1 MALRRPNAG
10 WIAPLGAT
18 VREAIVA
25 VPPGRHKDN
34 AKRSPPGCRLKES
47 QPPVVVDANLDAAHP
62 AGPGPVTLPPP
73 RRQLRRPHPQGR
85 EAGHLQPPYRLPKDH
100 DDTSTSAVEQWRSSC
115 SIIHARTRRLLR
127 RHNA

>member
-1 MALRRPNAG
+1 MALRRPDAG

-47 QPPVVVDANLDAAHP
+47 QPPVVVDANLD
-62 AGPGPVTLPPP
+62 GSP
-73 RRQLRRPHPQGR
+73 RRPRPSDVAP
-85 EAGHLQPPYRLPKDH
+85 AAPPA
-100 DDTSTSAVEQWRSSC
+100 TSTASSRARSWPFTASLPFAEGPRRYLDQRGRAVAIIVFDHSC
-115 SIIHARTRRLLR
+115 SYTPLIAST
-127 RHNA
+127 